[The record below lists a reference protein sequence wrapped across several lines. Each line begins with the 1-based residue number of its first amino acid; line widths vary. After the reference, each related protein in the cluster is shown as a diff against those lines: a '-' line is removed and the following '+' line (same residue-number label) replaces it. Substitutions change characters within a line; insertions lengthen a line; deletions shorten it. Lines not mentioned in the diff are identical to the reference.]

1 MPPTVEVLPKS
12 ATASGANWTYTT
24 LPPAQSV
31 SGVAKIAGRGARN
44 RHSNF
49 ENTAARQRQINSRI
63 LDLEKDNYRDPQI
76 PVPKKEAGASRGEL
90 VLAQMLGMDGSRRIT
105 VSSRTKGSASQ
116 NVRRVLASQKTF
128 VNHLADEEALN
139 PSYRSRRAT
148 SDPDSDVEMEVEAFD
163 DPESALDDA
172 ENGGLPLGYA
182 RAMSRPS
189 RRPGRTFCEI
199 CGYWGMY
206 RCGKCGARYC
216 GLECS
221 AVHQE
226 TRCQKFYA

>member
-1 MPPTVEVLPKS
+1 VEVLPKS

-63 LDLEKDNYRDPQI
+63 SDLEKDNYRDPQI
-76 PVPKKEAGASRGEL
+76 LVPKKEAGASR
-90 VLAQMLGMDGSRRIT
+90 

-128 VNHLADEEALN
+128 VNHLADEEAFN

-148 SDPDSDVEMEVEAFD
+148 SDPESDVEMEVEAFD

-199 CGYWGMY
+199 CGYWGTY

-221 AVHQE
+221 ALHQE